1 MFIVVDSDFHQIF
14 IMFIMKTVL
23 LISVLCV
30 TLSVSAA
37 AVVPVEEILTK
48 ETADV
53 SLPVVPAEGVVSEE
67 RADVSVPAV
76 EVADVEEEET
86 ELAASAVEV
95 ADVEKEETELAASD
109 DTADVEPAVLLKV
122 NALRNAVPPPFVQEQ
137 ASSHCPAGW
146 HAHEK
151 HCYLMVNL
159 TYAWTNAE
167 FLCQNIGASL
177 ASAHN
182 LQENN
187 FLKQMVWKAGFLS
200 AWFGGYRFQGYWRWD
215 DGTPFDYNNWYS
227 HSSSHSYDCL
237 YLNSQDTLGWSN
249 DRCHLGRPF
258 ICSIKAIC

>member
-1 MFIVVDSDFHQIF
+1 
-14 IMFIMKTVL
+14 MFIMKTVL

-37 AVVPVEEILTK
+37 A
-48 ETADV
+48 
-53 SLPVVPAEGVVSEE
+53 
-67 RADVSVPAV
+67 AV

-86 ELAASAVEV
+86 KLAASAVEV

-122 NALRNAVPPPFVQEQ
+122 NALRNAVPPPFVQ
-137 ASSHCPAGW
+137 GW

-167 FLCQNIGASL
+167 
-177 ASAHN
+177 
-182 LQENN
+182 
-187 FLKQMVWKAGFLS
+187 
-200 AWFGGYRFQGYWRWD
+200 GYWRWD